1 MISNLF
7 RRRSL
12 AEIMDAELADA
23 QRALLEARTARDYA
37 NAMVK
42 YHEDR
47 IQRLEAGRR
56 LRKGRG

>member
-7 RRRSL
+7 RRPSL
-12 AEIMDAELADA
+12 AEVRDAELADA
-23 QRALLEARTARDYA
+23 QRALLEAQTARDYA

-47 IQRLEAGRR
+47 IKRLQQAPREG
-56 LRKGRG
+56 KQ